1 LRLFGNFVN
10 GKSPVSIGILPFFQV
25 FMPFSWISAVFS
37 HLWMAAK
44 PFASAARAHFQ
55 VPDNA

>member
-10 GKSPVSIGILPFFQV
+10 GKRPVSIGILPFFQV
-25 FMPFSWISAVFS
+25 FMPFFWISAVFG
-37 HLWMAAK
+37 LLGIAAK
-44 PFASAARAHFQ
+44 PFASAARAHLQ